1 MNGIEP
7 QGGTSQGFKSEDVAV
22 IATGQ
27 IIVAFT
33 TADDI
38 SAISA
43 VDDVVMSA
51 SIDGVAAWWCR
62 AASPR

>member
-1 MNGIEP
+1 MNGIEL
-7 QGGTSQGFKSEDVAV
+7 QGGTSQGFKSEDVAA

-43 VDDVVMSA
+43 VDDV
-51 SIDGVAAWWCR
+51 AAWWRR